1 MALKQYDLNAVK
13 EWSRQCSNWGKWGPN
28 DELGTLNYV
37 TPEMVRNAA
46 RLVKDGKI
54 ISLAL
59 PLDSEG
65 PQNGKFNRF
74 NPIHLMLTSGA
85 DAAAGTQD
93 FIPTIRYSDDMIIMP
108 LQCATQWDSLAHIF
122 YDGKMYN
129 GYDMK
134 LVTGAG
140 AKKNSVMN
148 FKDKAV
154 GRGVLLDIPAYKGR
168 KWLEPGEPIF
178 IEDLDGCAAK
188 EGVKI
193 GTGDFLL
200 IRTGQIAQV
209 RAQKSWGEYPGGD
222 APGLS
227 VTVGPWVHQKQI
239 AAFATDT
246 WGTEVRPNE
255 TPEVFQPLHMI
266 LLVYGGLLIGEI
278 FDLEVLA
285 ADCAR
290 DGRYE
295 FMFVAPPLTITGAVG
310 SPINPQA
317 IK

>member
-1 MALKQYDLNAVK
+1 MALKQYDFNACK
-13 EWSRQCSNWGKWGPN
+13 EWAMQCSNWGKWGPN

-37 TPEMVRNAA
+37 TPEVVRNAA
-46 RLVKDGKI
+46 KLVKDGKI

-59 PLDSEG
+59 PLDSDG

-74 NPIHLMLTSGA
+74 NPIHMMITSGT
-85 DAAAGTQD
+85 DAAVGTQD
-93 FIPTIRYSDDMIIMP
+93 HLKAIRYSDDMITMP

-134 LVTGAG
+134 LVSGAG
-140 AKKNSVMN
+140 AKKNSVTV

-154 GRGVLLDIPAYKGR
+154 GRGVLLDIPRYKGR
-168 KWLEPGEPIF
+168 KWLEPGEAIF
-178 IEDLDGCAAK
+178 VEDLEGAAAK

-193 GTGDFLL
+193 QAGDFLL
-200 IRTGQIAQV
+200 IRTGQIAQC
-209 RAQKSWGEYPGGD
+209 RDRKDWGDYAGGD

-239 AAFATDT
+239 ASFATDT

-255 TPEVFQPLHMI
+255 TPDVFQPLHMI

-278 FDLEVLA
+278 FDLEELA

-295 FMFVAPPLTITGAVG
+295 FLFVAPPLTITGAVG

>member
-13 EWSRQCSNWGKWGPN
+13 EWSRQCTNWGKWGPN

-37 TPEMVRNAA
+37 TPDKVRDAA
-46 RLVKDGKI
+46 KLVKDGRV

-74 NPIHLMLTSGA
+74 NPIHLMLASGA
-85 DAAAGTQD
+85 DADAGTQD
-93 FIPTIRYSDDMIIMP
+93 HIPTLRYSDDMIIMP

-134 LVTGAG
+134 LVNLGG
-140 AKKNSVMN
+140 AKKNSVVA
-148 FKDKAV
+148 FKEKAV

-168 KWLEPGEPIF
+168 KWLDPGEPIF
-178 IEDLDGCAAK
+178 TEDLDGCAAK

-193 GTGDFLL
+193 GAGDFVL

-209 RAQKSWGEYPGGD
+209 RAQGSWGEYPGGD

-227 VTVGPWVHQKQI
+227 VTVAPWVHQKQI

-255 TPEVFQPLHMI
+255 TPEVFQPLHII
-266 LLVYGGLLIGEI
+266 LLVHGGLLIGEI
-278 FDLEVLA
+278 FDLEALA

>member
-1 MALKQYDLNAVK
+1 MGLKQYDFNAVK
-13 EWSRQCSNWGKWGPN
+13 EWSMQCSNWGKWGPN

-37 TPEMVRNAA
+37 TPEIVRNAA
-46 RLVKDGKI
+46 KLVKDGKI

-74 NPIHLMLTSGA
+74 NPIHMMITSGA
-85 DAAAGTQD
+85 DAAVGTQD
-93 FIPTIRYSDDMIIMP
+93 HLPTIRYSDDMIIMP

-134 LVTGAG
+134 LVSGAG

-178 IEDLDGCAAK
+178 VEDLEGCAAK
-188 EGVKI
+188 ENVKI

-200 IRTGQIAQV
+200 IRTGQIAQC
-209 RAQKSWGEYPGGD
+209 RDRGSWGDYPGGD

-227 VTVGPWVHQKQI
+227 VTVGPWIHKKQI

-266 LLVYGGLLIGEI
+266 LLVYGGLLVGEI
-278 FDLEVLA
+278 FDLEELA
-285 ADCAR
+285 VDCAR

-295 FMFVAPPLTITGAVG
+295 FLFVAPPLTITGAVG